1 MTVLCLQLMTVIGGL
16 LLLILSFRKFVAR
29 KLTEELGII
38 WIVMA
43 FLFIVCGC
51 FKRCFL
57 WSTEMNIFDAIVLIA
72 IVYLMF
78 LIIFYMSMLLSS
90 LQRKNQELAIMVSIL
105 NQENETI
112 MHQIEALDELTIT
125 SEGKDEK
132 EDIVC
137 N

>member
-57 WSTEMNIFDAIVLIA
+57 WSTEMNIFDAITAREKDMILDYIA
-72 IVYLMF
+72 SYAGGTGNIV
-78 LIIFYMSMLLSS
+78 S
-90 LQRKNQELAIMVSIL
+90 LDWIL
-105 NQENETI
+105 R
-112 MHQIEALDELTIT
+112 HWAR
-125 SEGKDEK
+125 EK
-132 EDIVC
+132 EPIFKLFGEKLIVK
-137 N
+137 NEMAY